1 MKGSERKYLAT
12 VKIGPKGQIVIPKEA
27 RELIGLNT
35 GDNILLLAESGQGI
49 MLRSFGDAEKLIESL
64 RPKDPP

>member
-1 MKGSERKYLAT
+1 MKGGDGKYLAT

-49 MLRSFGDAEKLIESL
+49 MLRSFGDAEKLIDIL

>member
-1 MKGSERKYLAT
+1 MKGTEGKYLAT

-49 MLRSFGDAEKLIESL
+49 VLRSFGYAEQLIEVL

>member
-1 MKGSERKYLAT
+1 MKGSEGKYLAT

-35 GDNILLLAESGQGI
+35 GDNILLLAEGGQGI
-49 MLRSFGDAEKLIESL
+49 MLRSFGDAEKLIDIL
-64 RPKDPP
+64 RPKDPK

>member
-1 MKGSERKYLAT
+1 MKGSDGKYLAT

-49 MLRSFGDAEKLIESL
+49 VLRSFGHAEKLFE
-64 RPKDPP
+64 RPKEPL

>member
-1 MKGSERKYLAT
+1 MKGSEGKYLST

-35 GDNILLLAESGQGI
+35 GDNILLLAEGGHGI

>member
-1 MKGSERKYLAT
+1 MKGSDGKYLAT

-27 RELIGLNT
+27 RELIGLNM
-35 GDNILLLAESGQGI
+35 GDNVLLLAESGQGI
-49 MLRSFGDAEKLIESL
+49 MLRSFGDAEKLIEGL

>member
-1 MKGSERKYLAT
+1 MKGSEGKYLAT

-27 RELIGLNT
+27 RELIGLNM
-35 GDNILLLAESGQGI
+35 GDNVLLLAESGQGI
-49 MLRSFGDAEKLIESL
+49 MLRSFGDAEKLIDVL